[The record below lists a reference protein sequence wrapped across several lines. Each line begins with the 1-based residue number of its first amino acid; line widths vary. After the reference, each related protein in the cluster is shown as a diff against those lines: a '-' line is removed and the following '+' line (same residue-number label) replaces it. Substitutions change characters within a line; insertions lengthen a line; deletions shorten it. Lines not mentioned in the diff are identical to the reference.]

1 MMGLG
6 ESGVYPLSLLEP
18 AELEQSKTK
27 WRVLGVVVLV
37 AAVAVVLYFTFR
49 YYPEKRAVD
58 RFFVALTAGDTARAY
73 QIWQP
78 GPTYKMEDFLSDWGP
93 NGFYGPVKSFR
104 IVSARSPK
112 HGGSGVI
119 ITVDVSPFTS
129 LPAEGDIEK
138 SRRTRR
144 VQLWVETSN
153 KSISFPPL

>member
-1 MMGLG
+1 
-6 ESGVYPLSLLEP
+6 LSILEP
-18 AELEQSKTK
+18 AAEEQSSSRRKA
-27 WRVLGVVVLV
+27 LAVVVLV
-37 AAVAVVLYFTFR
+37 AVVAAGFWYVFR

-119 ITVDVSPFTS
+119 ITVDVSPFTP
-129 LPAEGDIEK
+129 LPAEGDIER

>member
-1 MMGLG
+1 M
-6 ESGVYPLSLLEP
+6 SLLEP
-18 AELEQSKTK
+18 AELEQGKTK
-27 WRVLGVVVLV
+27 WKVLGVVVLA

-104 IVSARSPK
+104 IVSAESPK
-112 HGGSGVI
+112 NGGSGVI
-119 ITVDVSPFTS
+119 VAVEISPFAPMPTKS
-129 LPAEGDIEK
+129 DIEK
-138 SRRTRR
+138 SRRTRQ
-144 VQLWVETSN
+144 VKLWVETSN
-153 KSISFPPL
+153 KSLSFPPL